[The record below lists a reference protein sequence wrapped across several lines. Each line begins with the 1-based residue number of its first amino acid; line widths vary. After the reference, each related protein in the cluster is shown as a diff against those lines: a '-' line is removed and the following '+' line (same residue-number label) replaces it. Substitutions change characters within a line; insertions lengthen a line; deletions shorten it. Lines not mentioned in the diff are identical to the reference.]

1 MNTSNQQSKTIQEL
15 VRINFE
21 RMISFDKASRITKD
35 SDLKTYFEKKAEE
48 SERNIDE
55 LQQVALSEKSMVND
69 NQSATYLPACQVFDR
84 ALAKNKADQ
93 IIHSARRVEKH
104 MMEWYQKVIEGLS
117 NVPTDLKALVT
128 SQLVTI
134 RNGQSM
140 LQQLI
145 IV

>member
-1 MNTSNQQSKTIQEL
+1 MNQQSKTIQEL

-35 SDLKTYFEKKAEE
+35 SDLRTYFETKAEE

-55 LQQVALSEKSMVND
+55 LQQVAFAEKSNIED
-69 NQSATYLPACQVFDR
+69 TQSPTHLPACLLFDR

-93 IIHSARRVEKH
+93 IIHSAKRVEKH

-117 NVPTDLKALVT
+117 NVPTELKALIT
-128 SQLVTI
+128 SQMTTI

-145 IV
+145 TV

>member
-1 MNTSNQQSKTIQEL
+1 MNTLNQQSRTIQEL

-55 LQQVALSEKSMVND
+55 LQQVTLSEKLMVND